1 MLNLFNDLDG
11 FLGELEDSL
20 ENSEKRLDAAILF
33 LPGKADPNGNLQQ
46 TIQSIQNS
54 KKDLAYLREN
64 LPYQIDMAEDT
75 DIAIAIKQYLNGE
88 L

>member
-20 ENSEKRLDAAILF
+20 ENSEKRLDAAIFF
-33 LPGKADPNGNLQQ
+33 LGGRVDPNGNLQQ

-54 KKDLAYLREN
+54 KEDLAYLREN
-64 LPYQIDMAEDT
+64 LPYQIDMAEDK
-75 DIAIAIKQYLNGE
+75 DITAAIKQYINGE